1 MTEQELISYLEGQ
14 LSTALARI
22 SELEALLLRRNGS
35 KNSNNSHTPP
45 SADLRR
51 KNKSLREKSDKPKGG
66 QKGHKGHTLEM
77 SDTPDN
83 TEPLYP
89 SYCTRCGTDLAG
101 HTFTVESRRQVID
114 IPPIIPQTT
123 EYQCMGTVC
132 SCGHHQLGS
141 FPAGVDNHIQYGPNV
156 QSLVI
161 YQSYYQFLP
170 FHRLCDF
177 FSKVCGVAISKGT
190 IENIIRRNAKKA
202 KPVYEKL
209 QQAIAISFFVG
220 SDETGYKLNGKKGWF
235 WVWQN
240 ALITFIV
247 AATSRSKQV
256 IEEYFPDGLPNT
268 ILCSDR
274 LAAQLS
280 TLTKASQLCLAHLLR
295 DLNFLIERQES
306 DWPQQFKSLLKEAIA
321 LKQEQAQYPKK
332 DPKTLALEQKIDDLL
347 NDEQFQLLLKDPDK
361 YQNAITFFKQM
372 RKLRNNLTHFLYH
385 ELVPYDNNGSERAI
399 RMIKVKTKISG
410 QFKSLHQDFAILRSV
425 IDTTIKNGKSVF
437 DAIQALVQCQ
447 PKAAG

>member
-1 MTEQELISYLEGQ
+1 MTEQERISYLEVQ
-14 LSTALARI
+14 LATALARI
-22 SELEALLLRRNGS
+22 AELESQLLHRKGG

-45 SADLRR
+45 SVDLKR
-51 KNKSLREKSDKPKGG
+51 KNRSLREKSDKPKGG

-77 SDTPDN
+77 SDTPN
-83 TEPLYP
+83 KTEPLYP
-89 SYCTRCGTDLAG
+89 SYCNNCGADLAN
-101 HTFTVESRRQVID
+101 HTFRLQSRRQVID
-114 IPPIIPQTT
+114 IPLIIPQIT

-132 SCGHHQLGS
+132 GCGHHQCGS
-141 FPAGVDNHIQYGPNV
+141 FPPGVDNHVQYGPNI

-177 FSKVCGVAISKGT
+177 FGRICSLSISKGT
-190 IENIIRRNAKKA
+190 IENIIRRNSNKA

-220 SDETGYKLNGKKGWF
+220 SDETGYKLNTKKGWF

-240 ALITFIV
+240 AFITFIV

-256 IEEYFPDGLPNT
+256 IKEHFPDGLPNA

-280 TLTKASQLCLAHLLR
+280 TVTKGAQLCLAHLLR
-295 DLNFLIERQES
+295 DLNFLIETQES
-306 DWPQQFKSLLKEAIA
+306 EWPQQFKNLLKEAIA
-321 LKQEQAQYPKK
+321 LKQQQAKYPKN
-332 DPKTLALEQKIDDLL
+332 DPKVLDIEQKLDDLL
-347 NDEQFQLLLKDPDK
+347 NEEQLQLLLKDPDK

-372 RKLRNNLTHFLYH
+372 RKLRDNLFPFLYH
-385 ELVPYDNNGSERAI
+385 KLVPFDNNGSERAI

-410 QFKSLHQDFAILRSV
+410 QFKSLHQEFAILRSV

-437 DAIQALVQCQ
+437 EAIQALVQYQ
-447 PKAAG
+447 PQAAG

>member
-1 MTEQELISYLEGQ
+1 MTDAERIPYLEGQ
-14 LSTALARI
+14 LSNALARI
-22 SELEALLLRRNGS
+22 AELEAQLLRVKG
-35 KNSNNSHTPP
+35 KKDSNNSHTPP
-45 SADLRR
+45 SVDLKR
-51 KNKSLREKSDKPKGG
+51 KNKSLRQKSGKPKGG

-77 SDTPDN
+77 SDTPD
-83 TEPLYP
+83 TIEFLYP
-89 SYCTRCGTDLAG
+89 SYCNNCGTDLAD
-101 HTFTVESRRQVID
+101 HIFRLQSRRQVTD
-114 IPPIIPQTT
+114 IPPIVPEIT
-123 EYQCMGTVC
+123 EYRCMGTDC
-132 SCGHHQLGS
+132 ACGHHQCGS
-141 FPAGVDNHIQYGPNV
+141 FPPGVDNHVQYGPNI

-177 FSKVCGVAISKGT
+177 FRKICSVPISKGT

-202 KPVYEKL
+202 TPVYEKL

-220 SDETGYKLNGKKGWF
+220 SDETGYKLNTQKGWF

-256 IEEYFPDGLPNT
+256 IAEHFPDGLPNA

-280 TLTKASQLCLAHLLR
+280 TVTKGAQLCLAHLLR

-306 DWPQQFKSLLKEAIA
+306 DWPQQFKNLLKEAIG
-321 LKQEQAQYPKK
+321 LKQQQAQYPQNH
-332 DPKTLALEQKIDDLL
+332 PKVLELEQKLDNLL
-347 NDEQFQLLLKDPDK
+347 NDEQLQLLLKDPDK
-361 YQNAITFFKQM
+361 FQNAITFFKQM
-372 RKLRNNLTHFLYH
+372 RKLRNNLFPFLYH
-385 ELVPYDNNGSERAI
+385 QLVPYDNNGSERAI

-410 QFKSLHQDFAILRSV
+410 QFKSLHKEFAILRSV

-437 DAIQALVQCQ
+437 QAIHAIVQCQ
-447 PKAAG
+447 PPAAG